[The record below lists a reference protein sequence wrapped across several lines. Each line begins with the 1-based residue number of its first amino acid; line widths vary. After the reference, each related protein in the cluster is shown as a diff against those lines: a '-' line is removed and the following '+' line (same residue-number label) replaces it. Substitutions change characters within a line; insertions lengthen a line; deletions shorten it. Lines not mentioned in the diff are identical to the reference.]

1 MNATRHMVSEMGTDS
16 SAGSDVSAL
25 ESALSMLLGAAAA
38 CRSRPVDATTR
49 RVVQSA
55 LAPLLDQPLS
65 IDVHQEFL
73 RTGPVS
79 VADPC
84 PGEGLCARLT
94 IHRLGGLV
102 LYPSLSD
109 EDLDVF
115 LGWMGTPNRDPRTLE
130 FDGLSMVP
138 LRTPRTPDGLEQL
151 VDRMGRDPATGL
163 NLLDLPSPAPARSSR
178 ERLRSATSAVRDR
191 LGRARLAALELAVR
205 KSASPLALAEAWS
218 AWSAGGER

>member
-1 MNATRHMVSEMGTDS
+1 MVTAMVTDS
-16 SAGSDVSAL
+16 GASADVGAL

-38 CRSRPVDATTR
+38 CRARPMDATTR

-65 IDVHQEFL
+65 IVVRGEML
-73 RTGPVS
+73 SSGPVS
-79 VADPC
+79 VPDPC

-94 IHRLGGLV
+94 LHRLGGLV

-109 EDLDVF
+109 EDLDLF
-115 LGWMGTPNRDPRTLE
+115 LGWMGTANRDPRSLE

-138 LRTPRTPDGLEQL
+138 LRTPRTAEALEKL
-151 VDRMGRDPATGL
+151 VERLGRDPSTGL
-163 NLLDLPSPAPARSSR
+163 SFFHVVDDRPARPSR
-178 ERLRSATSAVRDR
+178 ERLRSATSSVRDR

-205 KSASPLALAEAWS
+205 KGATLPALTEAWS
-218 AWSAGGER
+218 AWSTGDER